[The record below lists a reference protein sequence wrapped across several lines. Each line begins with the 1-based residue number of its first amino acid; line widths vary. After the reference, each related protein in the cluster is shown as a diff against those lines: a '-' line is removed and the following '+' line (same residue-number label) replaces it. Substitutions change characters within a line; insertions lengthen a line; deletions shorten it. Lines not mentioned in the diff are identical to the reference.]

1 MILTHGLGWW
11 WCVYDGYMF
20 ELGLTASGRQR
31 IDRAEL
37 DGIVK
42 HDEPATIALPF
53 PINCEYPCHGLA
65 V

>member
-1 MILTHGLGWW
+1 MILTHALGW

-42 HDEPATIALPF
+42 HDESATIALPSSQLIVNISM
-53 PINCEYPCHGLA
+53 P
-65 V
+65 